1 MSRLS
6 SPHVSLL
13 VPLLWSCIGLTLT
26 VRATPTYA
34 DAQHFSAENIEP
46 GQTYAAGTR
55 LRIPKGTAS
64 FEIPSGWHAQRPEE
78 SEAIILQSEAGDG
91 FVMVFSMLNLTEEA
105 LIALLAER
113 QPITH
118 DLVFEPSGPVTK
130 VGNRVKA
137 NYKAGSFS
145 GRAISVMGPGQES
158 VLFFLASPS
167 TDSDAPAR
175 VLEGLADSIQ
185 FGTAQ

>member
-6 SPHVSLL
+6 SPRVSLL
-13 VPLLWSCIGLTLT
+13 VPLLLSCIGLAET
-26 VRATPTYA
+26 VCATPTHA
-34 DAQHFSAENIEP
+34 EAQYFSAQNLEP

-55 LRIPKGTAS
+55 LRIPEGTAS

-91 FVMVFSMLNLTEEA
+91 FIMVFPMLNLTEEA
-105 LIALLAER
+105 LIALLVER

-130 VGNRVKA
+130 VGNRV
-137 NYKAGSFS
+137 N
-145 GRAISVMGPGQES
+145 AITRSA
-158 VLFFLASPS
+158 LF
-167 TDSDAPAR
+167 PAR
-175 VLEGLADSIQ
+175 PSA
-185 FGTAQ
+185 